1 MKQNGVSLRQLV
13 EINPTN
19 SNKYENAHNSNY
31 HWRPYFNVIETI
43 FDTDTRNINNL
54 KNEFNKHYEFSNYSQ
69 KLNSL
74 VSDLKTNV
82 EISISANNNF
92 KISNPQGLRLDG
104 SLEQL
109 QDLTDKLDFEYNL
122 DIQDI
127 SQQIVAKG
135 INSTAKMHYNQQEI
149 NFPIPT
155 ITVPRVELKFNKIWR
170 NTPEAE
176 KTDVTVSLLAKD
188 EDGQMVNIYGT
199 GTKTLKAPN
208 WEDSFTDLPQFTQE
222 GRRIRYGVKD
232 ESISNQQ
239 SDFEVQYFYNVNES
253 FAEIENAKV
262 SEITISNSK
271 SKSELGSFKINKTNG
286 NAKPLQGAK
295 FTLSRRVDNV
305 PEADL
310 APQDFK
316 TIEKITDGV
325 NKTTFDKL
333 PAGVYTLEETEAP
346 RGYLKSDKKSVVIVQ
361 KTGRTYIV
369 DEAKYIANP
378 ENYPVDSHIT
388 APIVDIDET
397 RPPVNLDGKIV
408 VTDYQLFKKNEPYDS
423 VDPSKGQ
430 ALTMKAILELP
441 DNLVEG
447 DTFTLVLDKKLD
459 MRGVSLIDKTQV
471 PFKFGNETVAEHTN
485 SQLIDGK
492 NQENRTVK
500 NGETVLYSKNGE
512 TETLG
517 VLKILNERGK
527 FPTTGGMG
535 TTIYTIIGFSIM
547 SIALIVLRK
556 KKEINNAK

>member
-1 MKQNGVSLRQLV
+1 
-13 EINPTN
+13 
-19 SNKYENAHNSNY
+19 
-31 HWRPYFNVIETI
+31 
-43 FDTDTRNINNL
+43 
-54 KNEFNKHYEFSNYSQ
+54 
-69 KLNSL
+69 
-74 VSDLKTNV
+74 
-82 EISISANNNF
+82 
-92 KISNPQGLRLDG
+92 
-104 SLEQL
+104 
-109 QDLTDKLDFEYNL
+109 
-122 DIQDI
+122 
-127 SQQIVAKG
+127 
-135 INSTAKMHYNQQEI
+135 MHYNQQEI

-222 GRRIRYGVKD
+222 GRRIRYGVKE

-239 SDFEVQYFYNVNES
+239 YDFEVQYFYNVNES

-295 FTLSRRVDNV
+295 FTLLRRVDNV

-547 SIALIVLRK
+547 SIALIVLSK
-556 KKEINNAK
+556 KKEKNNAK